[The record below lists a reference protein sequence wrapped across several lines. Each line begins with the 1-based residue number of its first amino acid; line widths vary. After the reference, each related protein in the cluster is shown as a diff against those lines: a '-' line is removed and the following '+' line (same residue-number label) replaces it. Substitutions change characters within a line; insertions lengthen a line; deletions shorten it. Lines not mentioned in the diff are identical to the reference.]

1 MTQIPANSTA
11 AFVYVD
17 TNVEWDNVTFSVGG
31 NASTGNNSNAGGE
44 GLVDDPALELSLAV
58 PMGIGMYMLSL
69 LTVVGNA
76 MVLHAIRTERRL
88 QTVSSRLFW
97 VCHLESN

>member
-1 MTQIPANSTA
+1 MANSSSSWFNESDSVFA
-11 AFVYVD
+11 ANDSLFHPMA
-17 TNVEWDNVTFSVGG
+17 NVTFV
-31 NASTGNNSNAGGE
+31 NSSE
-44 GLVDDPALELSLAV
+44 GQLENERLDPALELSLAV

-88 QTVSSRLFW
+88 QTVSTQDIHITYEC
-97 VCHLESN
+97 VD